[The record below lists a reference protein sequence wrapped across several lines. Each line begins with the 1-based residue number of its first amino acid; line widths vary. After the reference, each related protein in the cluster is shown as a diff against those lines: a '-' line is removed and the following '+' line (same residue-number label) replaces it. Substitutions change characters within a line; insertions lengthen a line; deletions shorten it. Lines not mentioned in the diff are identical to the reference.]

1 MNHTE
6 EHNFGTGITIRGH
19 MSPEFSEILTPEAI
33 EFVSRLHREFNPRRR
48 TLLER
53 RKHRQSAIDNG
64 QMPDFLKETAEVRNG
79 DWKIAEIPAD
89 LQNRRV
95 EITGPVDRKMV
106 INALNSGAQMFMA
119 DFEDSNSPTWHNTI
133 DGQRNLRDAIRRKI
147 DFTVADTGKSYK
159 LADKVATLHVRPR
172 GWHLEDK
179 NFMVDGEPVSASLL
193 DFGLYFFHN
202 AKELI
207 KRGSGPYFYLPKL
220 ENHLE
225 ARLWND
231 VFTRAQNALGIPPG
245 TIKATVLIEHL
256 LAAFEMDE
264 IIYELRD
271 HMAGLNAGRW
281 DYIFSIIKTFRN
293 QPDFVLPDRDQIVM
307 TVPFM
312 RAYTNLLVQT
322 CHKRGAHAMGGMAA
336 FIPSRRDPEINERAM
351 AKVLQDKQREAGD
364 GFDGTWVAHPDLVA
378 IANAAFNEKLKD
390 MPHQKNKLREEVQ
403 VSAKELLN
411 FDVPNARITE
421 AGMRTNINV
430 AIQYIESW
438 LSGVGAAAIFNLMED
453 AATAEISRSQIW
465 QWLHNPNARLD
476 DNRPIDS
483 TLYDRLVDEE
493 MKNIREQIGKKQF
506 DSGCFSQAR
515 DIFDRIVTRD
525 DFPAFLT
532 IIAYQYLN

>member
-1 MNHTE
+1 MNQTE
-6 EHNFGTGITIRGH
+6 EHNFGTDVTIHGE
-19 MSPEFSEILTPEAI
+19 MSPEFAEILTPEAI
-33 EFVSRLHREFNPRRR
+33 EFVSRLHREFNPRRQ

-53 RKHRQSAIDNG
+53 RKHRQTAIDNG
-64 QMPDFLKETAEVRNG
+64 QMPDFLKETAEVRKGN
-79 DWKIAEIPAD
+79 WKVADIPAD

-147 DFTVADTGKSYK
+147 DFTMSDTGKSYK
-159 LADKVATLHVRPR
+159 LNDKVATMHVRPR
-172 GWHLEDK
+172 GWHLDDK
-179 NFMVDGEPVSASLL
+179 YFLVDGEPISASLL

-231 VFTRAQNALGIPPG
+231 VFTRAQSVLGIPSG
-245 TIKATVLIEHL
+245 TIKATVLIEHI

-281 DYIFSIIKTFRN
+281 DYIFSIIKSFRN
-293 QPDFVLPDRDQIVM
+293 QADFLLPDRDQIVM

-336 FIPSRRDPEINERAM
+336 FIPSRRDAEINERAM

-378 IANAAFNEKLKD
+378 IANAAFNEKIKS
-390 MPHQKNKLREEVQ
+390 MPHQKNKMREEVK
-403 VSAKELLN
+403 VSARELLN

-421 AGMRTNINV
+421 NGIRTNINV

-465 QWLHNPNARLD
+465 QWLHNKNAQLD
-476 DNRPIDS
+476 DDRPIDMA
-483 TLYDRLVDEE
+483 LYKRLADEE
-493 MKNIREQIGKKQF
+493 MQNIRALVGPKHF
-506 DSGCFSQAR
+506 DNGCYAQAR
-515 DIFDRIVTRD
+515 DVFDRIVTRD
-525 DFPAFLT
+525 NFPPFLT
-532 IIAYQYLN
+532 TIAYQYLN